1 MEQERNLGEQP
12 IAQHMRELKL
22 TPAKL
27 VSAAPD
33 QMTHKM
39 IQRAMKGRRLSVK
52 VMKKVLGA
60 MNAASGKSFEMKDLF
75 NYPAFKA
82 DRDPVSQ
89 DPVSQ
94 DSGETQDTQ

>member
-12 IAQHMRELKL
+12 IAQRMRELDL

-27 VSAAPD
+27 VDAAAE
-33 QMTHKM
+33 QMTRKM
-39 IQRAMKGRRLSVK
+39 VQRAMKGRRLSGK
-52 VMKKVLGA
+52 VMKKVLQA

-82 DRDPVSQ
+82 DRAPESTASEDGQ
-89 DPVSQ
+89 
-94 DSGETQDTQ
+94 